1 MYKLLVAFSIILV
14 VFFQN
19 PVISLILGLI
29 IGLILNDK
37 LKNYI
42 KPIGSLPLQIGIV
55 LIGFSIS
62 FRIFKDLLINYFPI
76 LSLFVIFTF
85 ITGLLL
91 GRLFNIDKKFI
102 YLISSATAIC
112 GATAALVISSI
123 IKAKP
128 NQVSLA
134 IFIIF
139 IMNAIALAIFPIVG
153 KYLGLSDMQF
163 ALFSALAIHDTGSVV
178 GSGLLF
184 SDDAGEIAATL
195 KVGRTI
201 WILPLIVVV
210 THLTNKER
218 TLSFNDLPKFI
229 ILFFIAIIISN
240 TFNLPAHIIDI
251 SKLLSF
257 IFINIGI
264 FLIGV
269 QSKIE
274 KISHL
279 SNLMYP
285 IFFWIIVVTI
295 SFVVVTGL

>member
-178 GSGLLF
+178 GAGLLF
-184 SDDAGEIAATL
+184 SDNAGEIAATL

-201 WILPLIVVV
+201 WILPLIVVI

-218 TLSFNDLPKFI
+218 SLSFNDLPKFI

-240 TFNLPAHIIDI
+240 SFNLPAHIIDI

>member
-85 ITGLLL
+85 MTGLLL

-178 GSGLLF
+178 GAGLLF
-184 SDDAGEIAATL
+184 SDNAGEIAATL

-201 WILPLIVVV
+201 WILPLIVVI

-218 TLSFNDLPKFI
+218 SLSFNDLPKFI
-229 ILFFIAIIISN
+229 ILFFIAIIIS
-240 TFNLPAHIIDI
+240 TRFILTKSFSFFRDI
-251 SKLLSF
+251 
-257 IFINIGI
+257 
-264 FLIGV
+264 
-269 QSKIE
+269 QQYR
-274 KISHL
+274 IS
-279 SNLMYP
+279 
-285 IFFWIIVVTI
+285 
-295 SFVVVTGL
+295 

>member
-1 MYKLLVAFSIILV
+1 MYKLVVALSIILV

-178 GSGLLF
+178 GAGLLF
-184 SDDAGEIAATL
+184 SDNAGEIAATL

-251 SKLLSF
+251 SKILSF

-285 IFFWIIVVTI
+285 IFFWLIVVTI

>member
-178 GSGLLF
+178 GAGLLF
-184 SDDAGEIAATL
+184 SDNAGEIAATL

-201 WILPLIVVV
+201 WILPLIVVI

-218 TLSFNDLPKFI
+218 SLSFNDLPKFI

-240 TFNLPAHIIDI
+240 SFNLPAHIIDI

-285 IFFWIIVVTI
+285 IFFWLIVVTI

>member
-76 LSLFVIFTF
+76 LSLFVILTF

-178 GSGLLF
+178 GAGLLF
-184 SDDAGEIAATL
+184 SDNAGEIAATL

-218 TLSFNDLPKFI
+218 SLSFNDLPKFI

-240 TFNLPAHIIDI
+240 SFNLPAHIIDI

-285 IFFWIIVVTI
+285 IFFWLIVVTI

>member
-76 LSLFVIFTF
+76 LSLFVILTF

-178 GSGLLF
+178 GAGLLF
-184 SDDAGEIAATL
+184 SDNAGEIAATL

-218 TLSFNDLPKFI
+218 SLSFNDLPKFI

-240 TFNLPAHIIDI
+240 SFNLPAHIIDI

-257 IFINIGI
+257 VFINIGI

-285 IFFWIIVVTI
+285 IFFWLIVVTI

>member
-178 GSGLLF
+178 GAGLLF
-184 SDDAGEIAATL
+184 SDEAGEIAATL

-218 TLSFNDLPKFI
+218 SLSFNDLPKFI

-240 TFNLPAHIIDI
+240 SFNLPAHIIDI

-285 IFFWIIVVTI
+285 IFFWLIVVTI

>member
-1 MYKLLVAFSIILV
+1 MNKLLVVFSLILV

-42 KPIGSLPLQIGIV
+42 KPIGSFPLQIGIV

-62 FRIFKDLLINYFPI
+62 FGIFKDLLINYFPI
-76 LSLFVIFTF
+76 LSLFVILTF

-91 GRLFNIDKKFI
+91 GRLFNIDKKFV

-153 KYLGLSDMQF
+153 KYLGLSDLQF

-178 GSGLLF
+178 GAGLLF
-184 SDDAGEIAATL
+184 SVNAGEIAATL

-218 TLSFNDLPKFI
+218 SLSFNDLPKFI

-240 TFNLPAHIIDI
+240 TFNLSAHIIDI

-285 IFFWIIVVTI
+285 IFFWSIVVTI